1 MNLTTTNTGKEVLT
15 RARKRWRW
23 KREFPL
29 HLMLL
34 PGVIVTLIYSYG
46 PMFGIV
52 MAFQKFR
59 PAQGFFNSDWVGWR
73 NFEYVFNLPDF
84 NQILWNTIFIS
95 IMKIIFS
102 LAVPLLLALLL
113 NEVAKDW
120 FKRMVQTS
128 IFLPFFLSWAV
139 LGGVM
144 IELFSLNGPVN
155 ALAKVFGVD
164 PIMFMASNNWFVT
177 ILIGSDVWKGMG
189 YNMIIFL
196 AAIVSINAN
205 LYEAAEV
212 DGAGKWKQML
222 HITLPGMSTIII
234 LLATL
239 SLGSVLNAG
248 FEQVLILYNPIVYE
262 KGDVIDTFAY
272 RLGLFDQQYSPAAA
286 IGLFK
291 SVISFFLVSMSYYFA
306 YRFNNYR
313 IF

>member
-1 MNLTTTNTGKEVLT
+1 
-15 RARKRWRW
+15 
-23 KREFPL
+23 
-29 HLMLL
+29 MLL